1 MCGVEQVLTLLS
13 VLGYLSDA
21 VLVHIY
27 ATLVDF
33 RKWLFLCI
41 SMFYVS
47 MYVCTCTPVS
57 KHFMH
62 MCVQVHMNVRSHL
75 PWVLL
80 FVFTL
85 IQGLSLEL
93 QGLQIESGHCPGSL
107 WVVLTWSPTLT
118 GIADMRPPCP
128 AQYQLLPVILY
139 ASCRI
144 NPSPIG
150 HLVYSLWLMYC
161 LWAVFLFVF
170 LECVCAWEWNHW
182 VSWFFLKS
190 CFDSGVPVHMC
201 IVNWFY
207 CNPPGG
213 YTALSHCLVVV
224 LIVLFWRQR
233 HTL

>member
-1 MCGVEQVLTLLS
+1 
-13 VLGYLSDA
+13 
-21 VLVHIY
+21 
-27 ATLVDF
+27 
-33 RKWLFLCI
+33 
-41 SMFYVS
+41 MFYVS

-144 NPSPIG
+144 NPSPVG
-150 HLVYSLWLMYC
+150 HLVYSLLAY
-161 LWAVFLFVF
+161 VLFVS
-170 LECVCAWEWNHW
+170 CVS
-182 VSWFFLKS
+182 V
-190 CFDSGVPVHMC
+190 CFS
-201 IVNWFY
+201 
-207 CNPPGG
+207 
-213 YTALSHCLVVV
+213 
-224 LIVLFWRQR
+224 
-233 HTL
+233 